1 MYGDVPP
8 VADTVT
14 EVVPPKQ
21 EIAGAV
27 DEAVGKA
34 LTKTALASLEI
45 ELQALP
51 DALTTA

>member
-1 MYGDVPP
+1 VYGAVPP

-21 EIAGAV
+21 LITGAV

-34 LTKTALASLEI
+34 FTVI
-45 ELQALP
+45 VIGELVAGE
-51 DALTTA
+51 AV